1 MQVTTTAF
9 FTRCSPKRS
18 NWVSCIARLCRMWL
32 LVCLTWGAAAA
43 VQAQASGGQGSDAA
57 VDALPAAA
65 VQASD
70 PAVADSL
77 QLRSSGDA
85 LLLSTTLRFEL
96 PALVEDAL
104 HKGIPVHFVQEA
116 RLLSERWYWSDKVV
130 AQTARHLRLSFQP
143 LTRRWRLYAG
153 ATSLSERGPGGVALG
168 VSFDSLEDA
177 LSAMQRITHWNVAE
191 LAQLPSSGDLQ
202 LEVQMRIDTAQL
214 PRPLQ
219 IGNLGRSG
227 WNVLAARSKRFDVRE
242 LH

>member
-1 MQVTTTAF
+1 M
-9 FTRCSPKRS
+9 
-18 NWVSCIARLCRMWL
+18 SCIARLCRVWL
-32 LVCLTWGAAAA
+32 WVCLAWAAMA
-43 VQAQASGGQGSDAA
+43 VQAQTGGAAGGDAAAEPPAATAAAASGAA
-57 VDALPAAA
+57 DSPHPPAA
-65 VQASD
+65 D
-70 PAVADSL
+70 GL
-77 QLRSSGDA
+77 QLHSSGDA

-116 RLLSERWYWSDKVV
+116 RLVSARWYWSDKVV

-153 ATSLSERGPGGVALG
+153 SSSLSERGPGGVALG
-168 VSFDSLEDA
+168 VSFDALDDA

-191 LAQLPSSGDLQ
+191 LEQLPSSGELQ

-219 IGNLGRSG
+219 IGNLGRTG
-227 WNVLAARSKRFDVRE
+227 WSVLAARSKRFDVRE